1 MINKDNKFIIFLL
14 NNEFAFLF
22 SCVMVL
28 GKEEKIFVRCQLY
41 DILIRKKG

>member
-1 MINKDNKFIIFLL
+1 MINIDNKFIIFLL

-28 GKEEKIFVRCQLY
+28 EKEEKIFV
-41 DILIRKKG
+41 